1 MGSRDRVLMGVL
13 VALIAAL
20 VILTSASRGPSGS
33 DPRRSTFLGTPEGTR
48 ALMLTLRELKVPV
61 ARRTEA
67 FTEGDSLTGALALLA
82 PPEEPTPG
90 ELHALAGFVRRGGTL
105 LYAARFSDPVMDTL
119 GLRLEELGDTA
130 DLLAAASFDGAPA
143 RPAGTH
149 PWTAGTERVDGFRS
163 AFAAKS
169 RVLKQGAVTLLATR
183 KGRPV
188 ALSFRMG
195 RGTVLALSDSRPL
208 GNARLREGGAALL
221 FARAAAD
228 ATRGGVTL
236 RFDEY
241 HQGFHGDGSVSR
253 AMSAFLRRTGLGH
266 AVLQCALAALG
277 LLLLLGRRFGA
288 PVPPP
293 PAERRSPLEH
303 VEALAGA
310 YRQSGARATARRL
323 LVAGMARRMGRKAAR
338 DAAAQDEMVSGLA
351 QRMPVA
357 RDAAR
362 ELGEEW
368 NKGDGAD
375 LVALSGKVDRLLQE
389 AKRT

>member
-1 MGSRDRVLMGVL
+1 
-13 VALIAAL
+13 
-20 VILTSASRGPSGS
+20 
-33 DPRRSTFLGTPEGTR
+33 
-48 ALMLTLRELKVPV
+48 
-61 ARRTEA
+61 
-67 FTEGDSLTGALALLA
+67 
-82 PPEEPTPG
+82 
-90 ELHALAGFVRRGGTL
+90 
-105 LYAARFSDPVMDTL
+105 
-119 GLRLEELGDTA
+119 
-130 DLLAAASFDGAPA
+130 
-143 RPAGTH
+143 
-149 PWTAGTERVDGFRS
+149 
-163 AFAAKS
+163 
-169 RVLKQGAVTLLATR
+169 
-183 KGRPV
+183 
-188 ALSFRMG
+188 
-195 RGTVLALSDSRPL
+195 
-208 GNARLREGGAALL
+208 
-221 FARAAAD
+221 
-228 ATRGGVTL
+228 
-236 RFDEY
+236 
-241 HQGFHGDGSVSR
+241 
-253 AMSAFLRRTGLGH
+253 MSAFLRRTGLGH

-357 RDAAR
+357 QDAAR